1 MIGTGL
7 RLPMDWAG
15 AAAMKESD
23 HCDTHRHP
31 RFPKS
36 EEIVW
41 QDHWSTARIEAAA
54 KRQVLKSVWPIHR
67 LQVDTA
73 LVTTNGQALKTAGQA
88 GTLQALFEIL
98 PKCQVL
104 QIAWQTHVF
113 QLLVEVLAKS
123 QVLQA
128 AWQSYTVHALV
139 KKQTQR

>member
-88 GTLQALFEIL
+88 GTLQALY
-98 PKCQVL
+98 
-104 QIAWQTHVF
+104 
-113 QLLVEVLAKS
+113 LAQKS
-123 QVLQA
+123 GFADCLANSRVPA
-128 AWQSYTVHALV
+128 SG
-139 KKQTQR
+139 